1 MEMSVRVPMDWT
13 AERVVELKEGMKTAF
28 TNYAISTPLKVRGEP
43 VAHFEVFPAERA
55 FTEDGDVRGLCDKGI
70 NDWWDGAILHLMKHL
85 QSQFEG
91 RGVMLYTVRD
101 GTTYHLPMLDSC
113 KAA

>member
-1 MEMSVRVPMDWT
+1 MEMSTRVPMDWT
-13 AERVVELKEGMKTAF
+13 TEQVAQLKEGMNTAF
-28 TNYAISTPLKVRGEP
+28 TNYAISNPLQVRREP

-55 FTEDGDVRGLCDKGI
+55 FTNDGDVRGLCDKGI
-70 NDWWDGAILHLMKHL
+70 NDWWDGAILVLMQYL

-91 RGVMLYTVRD
+91 RGVVMYTVRD
-101 GTTYHLPMLDSC
+101 EKTYHLSMLDDC

>member
-1 MEMSVRVPMDWT
+1 MDWT
-13 AERVVELKEGMKTAF
+13 TERVTELKGGMKTAF
-28 TNYAISTPLKVRGEP
+28 TNYAISTPLEVRGEP

-55 FTEDGDVRGLCDKGI
+55 FTDEGDVRGLCDKGI
-70 NDWWDGAILHLMKHL
+70 NDWWDNAILHLMKYL

-101 GTTYHLPMLDSC
+101 GTTYHLPMLDDC